1 MMDIMNQQPDM
12 RGEKIFRLSS
22 ILLLAGIS
30 LISLAWFT
38 PDDAGH
44 QATGSFFKIATSS
57 TWGKL
62 FDRTAA
68 WCSFKIILF
77 SLGLFLVIDVLG
89 TILLVS
95 KHKNLAWMA
104 YALHLAPC
112 LGVLLGGY
120 YLIKALL

>member
-1 MMDIMNQQPDM
+1 M
-12 RGEKIFRLSS
+12 RAEKIFTLGGL
-22 ILLLAGIS
+22 LLLAGIG
-30 LISLAWFT
+30 LISFAFFT
-38 PDDAGH
+38 PDAGGH
-44 QATGSFFKIATSS
+44 PAAGSFFKIAASAS
-57 TWGKL
+57 WGKL

-89 TILLVS
+89 TILLVF
-95 KHKNLAWMA
+95 KHKKLAWMV

-120 YLIKALL
+120 CLLKALL